1 MATSIQVGNRVED
14 IELLDLFEAP
24 EGSIEQY
31 YGKVGNGKTANG
43 TYDIIEDLRQ
53 GRVVY
58 ANWQLDWDGFD
69 QRDSLF
75 YLLRSIVFPWSRR
88 FYRFKKENLH
98 YIEIDENFVTNFE
111 KITDATV
118 YLDEGHVAF
127 DSYEMAKMSL
137 RKRKAVLHTRH
148 FNRTLKILSQRPTAI
163 HVSLRANVNI
173 FYKCEKIFVIPYI
186 GILFRRTEF
195 QELERENVDETKP
208 EHVHYRL
215 VPFNVLNAYNS
226 KYMRKGQ
233 EPSQSVEFEAYD
245 LSYSERIARFSKVL
259 LGSARAFL
267 RLKPRKAERS
277 EPKNFF
283 GKKAL
288 RDTLEKTDQSLG
300 VEDKGATI
308 KNEGQGG
315 PYRPSSE
322 IEEQETLP
330 F

>member
-1 MATSIQVGNRVED
+1 MATYVQTGNRVEE

-43 TYDIIEDLRQ
+43 TYDILKDLNQ

-58 ANWQLDWDGFD
+58 ANWILNWDGFD
-69 QRDSLF
+69 QRDSF
-75 YLLRSIVFPWSRR
+75 FHVFRSIVVPFARR
-88 FYRFKKENLH
+88 FYVFRKDNLK
-98 YIEIDENFVTNFE
+98 YIEIDEHFVENFE

-173 FYKCEKIFVIPYI
+173 FYKCEKIMHIPFF

-195 QELERENVDETKP
+195 QELEKENVDETKP
-208 EHVHYRL
+208 EHVDYRL
-215 VPFNVLNAYNS
+215 IPFQVLNAYDS

-233 EPSQSVEFEAYD
+233 LASQTVEFEAYD
-245 LSYSERIARFSKVL
+245 LSYSDRLATLWFMCLRFARL
-259 LGSARAFL
+259 AL
-267 RLKPRKAERS
+267 RLKPGADERS
-277 EPKNFF
+277 EPKNFEYRGIRAKF
-283 GKKAL
+283 E
-288 RDTLEKTDQSLG
+288 EKSLG
-300 VEDKGATI
+300 VEDTGATI
-308 KNEGQGG
+308 KNDGQGG
-315 PYRPSSE
+315 PNRPSSE
-322 IEEQETLP
+322 AQDTLP